1 MAQIAF
7 LLKLSLKQN
16 ISLSVNIISSITHV
30 KNHETYPK
38 KRKGREI
45 RLLKALL
52 SNKGTKTLVE
62 RLNII
67 VS

>member
-7 LLKLSLKQN
+7 LLKPSLKQN
-16 ISLSVNIISSITHV
+16 ISLSVNIISSITNV